1 MSESE
6 VLVGIRDLKKY
17 FPLTGGVFRK
27 VIGMVHAVD
36 GVSFDIYRG
45 ETLGVVG
52 ESGCGKTTLGRT
64 ILRLLEPTDGTIN
77 FMGQDI
83 THLRGV
89 DLRNIRREMQ
99 IVFQDPMASL
109 DPRVTI
115 KNTVG
120 EPLLINGIARGPKMR
135 AMVLDLLQ
143 KVGLTEDHLNRFP
156 HEFSGGQRQRICI
169 ARALALNPKF
179 VVMDE
184 PTSSTDVSVQAQTLN
199 LMKDLQDEFGLTYMF
214 ISHNLS
220 VVKHMSDRLAV
231 MYLGKIVELTPHDIF
246 RKALHPYTFA
256 LVSAVPVP
264 DPRFSG
270 KAIILSG
277 EVPSSINPP
286 VGCRFNPRCIFAQ
299 EICSKE
305 EPPLRDVGDGHLV
318 ACHFAGEL
326 DFGKSAQMEYARLQ
340 RPKRASLWKTCLN
353 AFDGLWTNVSA

>member
-1 MSESE
+1 MST
-6 VLVGIRDLKKY
+6 LVRTENLKKH

-27 VIGMVHAVD
+27 VIGKVHAVD
-36 GVSFDIYRG
+36 GVNLEIKKG

-64 ILRLLEPTDGTIN
+64 ILRLMEPTSGKIFFEDD
-77 FMGQDI
+77 DI
-83 THLRGV
+83 TKTKGRALRKV
-89 DLRNIRREMQ
+89 RMNMQ

-115 KNTVG
+115 KNSIG
-120 EPLLINGIARGPKMR
+120 EPLVVNGVAKGRRMR
-135 AMVLDLLQ
+135 SIVLNLLE
-143 KVGLTEDHLNRFP
+143 KVGLTEAHLNRFP

-199 LMKDLQDEFGLTYMF
+199 LMKDLQDEFDLTYMF

-231 MYLGKIVELTPHDIF
+231 MYLGKVVETTPYDIF
-246 RKALHPYTFA
+246 RKSLHPYTFA
-256 LVSAVPVP
+256 LVSAVPIP
-264 DPRFSG
+264 DPKFAGR
-270 KAIILSG
+270 AQILSG
-277 EVPSSINPP
+277 EVPSPISPP
-286 VGCRFNPRCIFAQ
+286 PGCRFYPRCIFAQ
-299 EICSKE
+299 EVCSME
-305 EPPLRDVGDGHLV
+305 DPELRDVGDGHLV

-326 DFGKSAQMEYARLQ
+326 DFGKSAQMEYADAVNGS
-340 RPKRASLWKTCLN
+340 PA
-353 AFDGLWTNVSA
+353 

>member
-1 MSESE
+1 MSRLSE
-6 VLVGIRDLKKY
+6 TLVRTEDLKKH

-27 VIGMVHAVD
+27 VIGKVHAVD
-36 GVSFDIYRG
+36 GVNLDIKKG

-64 ILRLLEPTDGTIN
+64 VLRLIDSTSGRIFFEDD
-77 FMGQDI
+77 DI
-83 THLRGV
+83 TEIKGRALRRV
-89 DLRNIRREMQ
+89 RMNMQ

-115 KNTVG
+115 KNSIG
-120 EPLLINGIARGPKMR
+120 EPLVVNGIAKGRRMR
-135 AMVLDLLQ
+135 DKVLDLLE
-143 KVGLTEDHLNRFP
+143 KVGLTEAHLNRFP

-199 LMKDLQDEFGLTYMF
+199 LMKDLQDEFDLTYMF

-231 MYLGKIVELTPHDIF
+231 MYLGKVVETTPYDVF
-246 RKALHPYTFA
+246 RKSLHPYTFA
-256 LVSAVPVP
+256 LVSAVPIP
-264 DPRFSG
+264 DPKFAGR
-270 KAIILSG
+270 AQILSG
-277 EVPSSINPP
+277 EVPSPISPP
-286 VGCRFNPRCIFAQ
+286 PGCRFYPRCIFAQ
-299 EICSKE
+299 EVCKME
-305 EPPLRDVGDGHLV
+305 DPPLRDVGDGHLV

-326 DFGKSAQMEYARLQ
+326 DFGKSAQMEYADEANGT
-340 RPKRASLWKTCLN
+340 PA
-353 AFDGLWTNVSA
+353 

>member
-1 MSESE
+1 MRMAD
-6 VLVGIRDLKKY
+6 VLVGVEHLKKY
-17 FPLTGGVFRK
+17 FPLMGGVFRK
-27 VIGMVHAVD
+27 VIGKVHAVD
-36 GVSFDIYRG
+36 DVTFDIYRG
-45 ETLGVVG
+45 ETIGVVG

-64 ILRLLEPTDGTIN
+64 ILRLLTPTSGKIL
-77 FMGQDI
+77 FEGEDI
-83 THLRGV
+83 TNLHGVGLR
-89 DLRNIRREMQ
+89 RIRHEMQ

-120 EPLLINGIARGPKMR
+120 EPLVINGIARGPKMR
-135 AMVLDLLQ
+135 AMVLELLQ

-156 HEFSGGQRQRICI
+156 HEFSGGQRQRVCI

-199 LMKDLQDEFGLTYMF
+199 LMKDLQDEFKLTYMF

-231 MYLGKIVELTPHDIF
+231 MYLGKIVELTPYDIF
-246 RKALHPYTFA
+246 KKALHPYTFA

-264 DPRFSG
+264 DPRYAG
-270 KAIILSG
+270 RAQILSG
-277 EVPSSINPP
+277 EVPSPINPP
-286 VGCRFNPRCIFAQ
+286 TGCRFHPRCIFAQ
-299 EICSKE
+299 EICSQE
-305 EPPLRDVGDGHLV
+305 EPLLRDIGNGHMV

-326 DFGKSAQMEYARLQ
+326 DFGISSQMEYAEAAA
-340 RPKRASLWKTCLN
+340 PS
-353 AFDGLWTNVSA
+353 

>member
-1 MSESE
+1 MSETLLRTE
-6 VLVGIRDLKKY
+6 DLKKY

-27 VIGMVHAVD
+27 VIGKVHAVD
-36 GVSFDIYRG
+36 GVNLDIKKG

-64 ILRLLEPTDGTIN
+64 ILRLVPATSGKVFFEGE
-77 FMGQDI
+77 DI
-83 THLRGV
+83 TALKGSALRKV
-89 DLRNIRREMQ
+89 RFNMQ

-115 KNTVG
+115 KNSIG
-120 EPLLINGIARGPKMR
+120 EPLVVNGVARGRKMR
-135 AMVLDLLQ
+135 NMVLDLLQ
-143 KVGLTEDHLNRFP
+143 KVGLTEAHLNRFP

-199 LMKDLQDEFGLTYMF
+199 LMKDLQDEFDLTYMF

-231 MYLGKIVELTPHDIF
+231 MYLGKVVETTPFDIF
-246 RKALHPYTFA
+246 KKSLHPYTFA
-256 LVSAVPVP
+256 LVSAVPIP
-264 DPRFSG
+264 EPKFSG
-270 KAIILSG
+270 RAQILAG
-277 EVPSSINPP
+277 EVPSPIDPP
-286 VGCRFNPRCIFAQ
+286 PGCRFYPRCIFAQ
-299 EICSKE
+299 EICSME
-305 EPPLRDVGDGHLV
+305 DPPLKDVGGNHQV

-326 DFGKSAQMEYARLQ
+326 DFGSSAQQEYADSVNG
-340 RPKRASLWKTCLN
+340 SL
-353 AFDGLWTNVSA
+353 A

>member
-1 MSESE
+1 MSDI
-6 VLVGIRDLKKY
+6 LIRTEDLKKH

-27 VIGMVHAVD
+27 VIGKVHAVD
-36 GVSFDIYRG
+36 GVNLEIKRG

-64 ILRLLEPTDGTIN
+64 ILRLMNPTSGKIFFEN
-77 FMGQDI
+77 EDI
-83 THLRGV
+83 TNIRGR
-89 DLRNIRREMQ
+89 DLRKVRFNMQ

-115 KNTVG
+115 KNSIG
-120 EPLLINGIARGPKMR
+120 EPLVVNRVAKGRKMR
-135 AMVLDLLQ
+135 AIVLDLLQ

-156 HEFSGGQRQRICI
+156 HEFSGGQRQRVCI

-199 LMKDLQDEFGLTYMF
+199 LMKDLQDEFDLTYMF

-231 MYLGKIVELTPHDIF
+231 MYLGKIVEMTPHDIF
-246 RKALHPYTFA
+246 KRPLHPYSFA
-256 LVSAVPVP
+256 LVSAVPIP
-264 DPRFSG
+264 EPKFAGR
-270 KAIILSG
+270 AQILSG
-277 EVPSSINPP
+277 EVPSPINPP
-286 VGCRFNPRCIFAQ
+286 PGCRFNPRCIFAQ
-299 EICSKE
+299 DICRKKDPE
-305 EPPLRDVGDGHLV
+305 LRDIGEGHLV

-326 DFGKSAQMEYARLQ
+326 DFGKSVQMEYADSVNGT
-340 RPKRASLWKTCLN
+340 PA
-353 AFDGLWTNVSA
+353 

>member
-1 MSESE
+1 MPETLVE
-6 VLVGIRDLKKY
+6 VQNLKKY

-27 VIGMVHAVD
+27 VVGKVHAVD
-36 GVSFDIYRG
+36 DVSFEIFEG

-64 ILRLLEPTDGTIN
+64 ILRLLEPTSGKIFFEGHN
-77 FMGQDI
+77 I
-83 THLRGV
+83 THLKGRA
-89 DLRNIRREMQ
+89 LRLLRRQMQ

-109 DPRVTI
+109 DPRITI
-115 KNTVG
+115 KNSVG
-120 EPLLINGIARGPKMR
+120 EPLVVNGIARGPKMR
-135 AMVLDLLQ
+135 DMVLALLE

-220 VVKHMSDRLAV
+220 VVKHMSDRVAV
-231 MYLGKIVELTPHDIF
+231 MYLGKLVELNPTDIF
-246 RKALHPYTFA
+246 AKPLHPYSFA

-264 DPRFSG
+264 DPRFAG
-270 KAIILSG
+270 RAQILTG
-277 EVPSSINPP
+277 EVPSPINPP
-286 VGCRFNPRCIFAQ
+286 QGCRFHPRCIFAQ
-299 EICSKE
+299 EICKTE
-305 EPPLRDVGDGHLV
+305 EPPLRDTGDGHLV

-326 DFGKSAQMEYARLQ
+326 DFGRSAQQEYAD
-340 RPKRASLWKTCLN
+340 AVEN
-353 AFDGLWTNVSA
+353 GVG

>member
-1 MSESE
+1 MVES
-6 VLVGIRDLKKY
+6 LVRTEDLKKH

-27 VIGMVHAVD
+27 IIGKVHAVD
-36 GVSFDIYRG
+36 GVNLDIKKG

-64 ILRLLEPTDGTIN
+64 LLRLLESTSGKIFFEDE
-77 FMGQDI
+77 DI
-83 THLRGV
+83 THLKGRA
-89 DLRNIRREMQ
+89 LRKVRFNMQ

-115 KNTVG
+115 KNSIG
-120 EPLLINGIARGPKMR
+120 EPLIVNGIAKGRKMR
-135 AMVLDLLQ
+135 DMVLGLLK
-143 KVGLTEDHLNRFP
+143 KVGLTEAHLNRFP

-199 LMKDLQDEFGLTYMF
+199 LMKDLQDEFDLTYMF

-231 MYLGKIVELTPHDIF
+231 MYLGKVVETTPFDVF
-246 RKALHPYTFA
+246 RKSLHPYTFA
-256 LVSAVPVP
+256 LVSAVPIP
-264 DPRFSG
+264 DPQFSG
-270 KAIILSG
+270 RAQILSG
-277 EVPSSINPP
+277 EVPSPISPP
-286 VGCRFNPRCIFAQ
+286 PGCRFYPRCIFAQ
-299 EICSKE
+299 DVCKVEDPE
-305 EPPLRDVGDGHLV
+305 LRDVGGGHLV

-326 DFGKSAQMEYARLQ
+326 DFGKSAQMEYADSVNGSI
-340 RPKRASLWKTCLN
+340 A
-353 AFDGLWTNVSA
+353 

>member
-1 MSESE
+1 MERT
-6 VLVGIRDLKKY
+6 LVRVENLKKY
-17 FPLTGGVFRK
+17 FPLMGGVFRK
-27 VIGMVHAVD
+27 VVGKVHAVD
-36 GVSFDIYRG
+36 DVTFDIYRG

-64 ILRLLEPTDGTIN
+64 IMRLLEPTSGKII
-77 FMGQDI
+77 FEGRDI
-83 THLRGV
+83 SRVTGS
-89 DLRNIRREMQ
+89 DLREIRKGMQ

-115 KNTVG
+115 KNSVG
-120 EPLLINGIARGPKMR
+120 EPLMINGIARGPKMR

-199 LMKDLQDEFGLTYMF
+199 LMRNLQDELGLTYMF

-220 VVKHMSDRLAV
+220 VVKHMSDRVAV
-231 MYLGKIVELTPHDIF
+231 MYLGKIVEMTPHDIF
-246 RKALHPYTFA
+246 ARSLHPYTFA
-256 LVSAVPVP
+256 LVSAVPIP
-264 DPRFSG
+264 DPDFAGR
-270 KAIILSG
+270 AQILVG
-277 EVPSSINPP
+277 EVPSPINPP
-286 VGCRFNPRCIFAQ
+286 TGCRFHPRCIFAQ
-299 EICSKE
+299 EICQTE
-305 EPPLRDVGDGHLV
+305 EPLLRDMGDGHLV

-326 DFGKSAQMEYARLQ
+326 DFGSSAQQEYAE
-340 RPKRASLWKTCLN
+340 ASQE
-353 AFDGLWTNVSA
+353 S

>member
-1 MSESE
+1 MSETLLRTE
-6 VLVGIRDLKKY
+6 DLKKY

-27 VIGMVHAVD
+27 VVGKVHAVD
-36 GVSFDIYRG
+36 GVNLDIKKG

-64 ILRLLEPTDGTIN
+64 VLRLVQPSGGKIFFEGE
-77 FMGQDI
+77 DI
-83 THLRGV
+83 TALKGKALRKV
-89 DLRNIRREMQ
+89 RFNMQ

-115 KNTVG
+115 KNSIG
-120 EPLLINGIARGPKMR
+120 EPLVVNGVARGRKMR
-135 AMVLDLLQ
+135 DMVLNLLE
-143 KVGLTEDHLNRFP
+143 KVGLTEAHLNRFP

-199 LMKDLQDEFGLTYMF
+199 LMKDLQDEFDLTYMF

-231 MYLGKIVELTPHDIF
+231 MYLGKIVETTPFDIF
-246 RKALHPYTFA
+246 KKSLHPYTFA
-256 LVSAVPVP
+256 LVSAVPIP
-264 DPRFSG
+264 EPKFAGR
-270 KAIILSG
+270 AQILAG
-277 EVPSSINPP
+277 EVPSPIDPP
-286 VGCRFNPRCIFAQ
+286 PGCRFYPRCIFAQ
-299 EICSKE
+299 EICRME
-305 EPPLRDVGDGHLV
+305 DPPLKDVGGNHLV

-326 DFGKSAQMEYARLQ
+326 DFGKSAQQEYADSVNGSH
-340 RPKRASLWKTCLN
+340 A
-353 AFDGLWTNVSA
+353 